1 MTICACCQK
10 PKKDEELKPIA
21 RDSASG
27 PGDTLFVCRDYRGC
41 KPVPSQTTPHSI
53 RH

>member
-1 MTICACCQK
+1 MICARCQE
-10 PKKDEELKPIA
+10 PKRDDEMEPIA
-21 RDSASG
+21 KDSASG
-27 PGDTLFVCRDYRGC
+27 SGGTLYVCRSYAAC